1 MRSPLAVFCALRW
14 KETACALGDG
24 PNWLIK
30 PACALTQAAFD
41 ESFTGRGPIWE
52 LEPGD

>member
-1 MRSPLAVFCALRW
+1 MRLAVYTGGW